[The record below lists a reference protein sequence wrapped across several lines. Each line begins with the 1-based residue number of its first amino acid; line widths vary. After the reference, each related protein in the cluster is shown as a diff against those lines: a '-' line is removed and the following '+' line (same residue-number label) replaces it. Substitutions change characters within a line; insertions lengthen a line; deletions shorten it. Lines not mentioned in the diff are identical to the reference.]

1 MNSIQ
6 RPKQAEHSPTQFN
19 SLSKLQNPNS
29 SISKSIKISHN
40 PATSSFAFIH
50 IHRFQSLSLSIQLP
64 SSTLSLY
71 FSPEKMAAVL
81 GGVHESQGSQNSLE
95 TDELA
100 RFAVQEHNKK
110 ENALL
115 EFVRVVKTKEQ
126 VVSGTVYYLT
136 IEATDGGQKKLFEA
150 KVWVKPWLNFKE
162 VQEFKPVADV

>member
-1 MNSIQ
+1 
-6 RPKQAEHSPTQFN
+6 
-19 SLSKLQNPNS
+19 
-29 SISKSIKISHN
+29 
-40 PATSSFAFIH
+40 
-50 IHRFQSLSLSIQLP
+50 
-64 SSTLSLY
+64 
-71 FSPEKMAAVL
+71 MASVV

-100 RFAVQEHNKK
+100 RFAVQEHNNK
-110 ENALL
+110 ENAVL

-126 VVSGTVYYLT
+126 VVSGTMYYLT

>member
-1 MNSIQ
+1 
-6 RPKQAEHSPTQFN
+6 
-19 SLSKLQNPNS
+19 
-29 SISKSIKISHN
+29 
-40 PATSSFAFIH
+40 
-50 IHRFQSLSLSIQLP
+50 
-64 SSTLSLY
+64 
-71 FSPEKMAAVL
+71 MAAVP
-81 GGVHESQGSQNSLE
+81 GGVHESQGSQNSIE

-126 VVSGTVYYLT
+126 VVSGTMYYLT

>member
-1 MNSIQ
+1 
-6 RPKQAEHSPTQFN
+6 
-19 SLSKLQNPNS
+19 
-29 SISKSIKISHN
+29 
-40 PATSSFAFIH
+40 
-50 IHRFQSLSLSIQLP
+50 
-64 SSTLSLY
+64 
-71 FSPEKMAAVL
+71 MAAVV

>member
-1 MNSIQ
+1 
-6 RPKQAEHSPTQFN
+6 
-19 SLSKLQNPNS
+19 
-29 SISKSIKISHN
+29 
-40 PATSSFAFIH
+40 
-50 IHRFQSLSLSIQLP
+50 
-64 SSTLSLY
+64 
-71 FSPEKMAAVL
+71 MAAVL

-126 VVSGTVYYLT
+126 VVSGTMYYLT

>member
-1 MNSIQ
+1 
-6 RPKQAEHSPTQFN
+6 
-19 SLSKLQNPNS
+19 
-29 SISKSIKISHN
+29 
-40 PATSSFAFIH
+40 
-50 IHRFQSLSLSIQLP
+50 
-64 SSTLSLY
+64 
-71 FSPEKMAAVL
+71 MAAVL